1 MKFPFRSKQTASASA
16 ADNDRDKGVRVSTED
31 LLALQGQGRRLT
43 NRTGRIQAL
52 QAGNYLSKF
61 KGRGMEFDE
70 VRLYHAGDD
79 LRSIDWRVTAR
90 TGRAHT
96 KLFREERERPVQLW
110 VDYRAPM
117 FFATRGSFKAVIA
130 AKAAAL
136 LAWSAIARGDRLGGL
151 VFSEQHHLELRPR
164 QGKSAVLHFIRQL
177 VDHPAWQENM
187 PGSQPAPLQWDL
199 AKLRHATRPG
209 SSIYLL
215 SDFRNLA
222 PDAQRNIAHLA
233 RHNEM
238 TLIFIYD
245 PLEAELPPAGQYRL
259 ASGDRE
265 LLLDT
270 ASQKVQQGHNEN
282 FHRRHQQLVDFCRQ
296 HRMTLIT
303 CATTDDPATQL
314 QAGLQQVRT

>member
-1 MKFPFRSKQTASASA
+1 MKFPFRTTQTTSPATT
-16 ADNDRDKGVRVSTED
+16 DNDRKGVRIRTEE
-31 LLALQGQGRRLT
+31 LLALQEQGRRLT
-43 NRTGRIQAL
+43 NRSGRIRAL

-70 VRLYHAGDD
+70 VRPYHAGDD

-117 FFATRGSFKAVIA
+117 FFATRGAFKAVIA

-136 LAWSAIARGDRLGGL
+136 LAWSAVARGDRLGGL
-151 VFSEQHHLELRPR
+151 VFSEQRHLELRPR
-164 QGKSAVLHFIRQL
+164 QGKSSVLHFIKQL
-177 VDHPAWQENM
+177 VEHPAWQENM
-187 PGSQPAPLQWDL
+187 PGSQPQPLQWDL

-209 SSIYLL
+209 SSIFLL

-222 PDAQRNIAHLA
+222 PDAQKNIAHLA

-238 TLIFIYD
+238 TLVFIYD

-270 ASQKVQQGHNEN
+270 ASQGIRQGHNDN
-282 FHRRHQQLVDFCRQ
+282 FRQRQQQLLDFCRQ
-296 HRMTLIT
+296 HRMTLIP
-303 CATTDDPATQL
+303 CSTTDDPVAQL
-314 QAGLQQVRT
+314 QAGLRQVRT

>member
-1 MKFPFRSKQTASASA
+1 MRFPFRSKQTASPPATE
-16 ADNDRDKGVRVSTED
+16 NHRPKEVRVGTEE
-31 LLALQGQGRRLT
+31 LLALQQQGRLLT
-43 NRTGRIQAL
+43 HRAVRIKAL

-70 VRLYHAGDD
+70 VRPYHAGDD

-110 VDYRAPM
+110 VDFRAPM

-130 AKAAAL
+130 AKAATL
-136 LAWSAIARGDRLGGL
+136 LAWSAVARGDRLGGL
-151 VFSEQHHLELRPR
+151 VFSEQRHLELRPL
-164 QGKSAVLHFIRQL
+164 QGKPAVLHFIKQL
-177 VDHPAWQENM
+177 VGHPAWQENM

-199 AKLRHATRPG
+199 AKLRHASRPG
-209 SSIYLL
+209 SSIYLI

-222 PDAQRNIAHLA
+222 PDAQKNIAHLA

-270 ASQKVQQGHNEN
+270 AGRKIQQRYNDN
-282 FHRRHQQLVDFCRQ
+282 FHQRQQQLIEFCRQ
-296 HRMTLIT
+296 HRMTLIP
-303 CATTDDPATQL
+303 CATTDDPSTQL
-314 QAGLQQVRT
+314 QAGLRQVRA

>member
-1 MKFPFRSKQTASASA
+1 MKLPFCSRHTATSAT
-16 ADNDRDKGVRVSTED
+16 ADGAPGKGVRVTTEE
-31 LLALQGQGRRLT
+31 LLALQDSGRHLT
-43 NRTGRIQAL
+43 NQIGRIQSL
-52 QAGNYLSKF
+52 QSGNYLSKF

-70 VRLYHAGDD
+70 VRPYHAGDD

-136 LAWSAIARGDRLGGL
+136 LAWSAVARGDRLGGL
-151 VFSEQHHLELRPR
+151 VFSEQHHQELRPR
-164 QGKSAVLHFIRQL
+164 QGKSAVLHFIKQL
-177 VDHPAWQENM
+177 VEHPAWQENM
-187 PGSQPAPLQWDL
+187 PGSQPEPLPWDL

-222 PDAQRNIAHLA
+222 PSAQKNIAHLA

-245 PLEAELPPAGQYRL
+245 PLEAALPPAGQYRL

-270 ASQKVQQGHNEN
+270 ANKGMHQVYNDN
-282 FHRRHQQLVDFCRQ
+282 FHQRQQQLLDFCRQ
-296 HRMTLIT
+296 HRMTLIP

-314 QAGLQQVRT
+314 QAGLRQVRA